1 MIKPNNGIVTVPV
14 YHNEPSNSF
23 ANLIGNPYPSAIDL
37 DRLFEVNAGL
47 INPVAYIWGRS
58 LSNNDTPSSNN
69 PGPYVLSY
77 SVDSFLIYNPFL
89 TINLNPFNVQ
99 PDGTSVGTLAS
110 CQSFF
115 VQTVTNN
122 PDSDYS
128 GNLIFNNSMRT
139 KAENNTFA
147 RQSENVKGDKLWLNV
162 INNKEE
168 KVSQTGFA
176 FLENASDDFSSKEDV
191 KTFRNNKTTFYS
203 IIDNL
208 DLVINVQ
215 SPFKNSK
222 IITLGITTSAA
233 IGTELSIIID
243 KKQGVFNNHEIYIYD
258 MLNNSYNEISNNN
271 FTFKVTSAVM
281 DNRFI
286 LVFDKIEIKN
296 QVATISEVNV
306 INDKNNI
313 TVKSENGI
321 KIKSIEVF
329 DIYNFSINE
338 LHLLSLK
345 EVNTTQESFT
355 INEKYKLLLV
365 VTKLDDGSIIYKKIT
380 N

>member
-1 MIKPNNGIVTVPV
+1 MNKPNNGIVTVPV

-47 INPVAYIWGRS
+47 IDPVAYIWGRS
-58 LSNNDTPSSNN
+58 ANFSNDSPGSGT
-69 PGPYVLSY
+69 GPYVLSY
-77 SVDSFLIYNPFL
+77 NADSFLIYNPFL
-89 TINLNPFNVQ
+89 TINNNAFNQ
-99 PDGTSVGTLAS
+99 EGTLAS

-115 VQTVTNN
+115 VQTVSNN
-122 PDSDYS
+122 PDADYN

-139 KAENNTFA
+139 KLANNTFA
-147 RQSENVKGDKLWLNV
+147 KQSSNEKSDKLWLNV
-162 INNKEE
+162 LSDKEE
-168 KVSQTGFA
+168 KISQTGFA
-176 FLENASDDFSSKEDV
+176 FIENASDDFFSKEDV

-222 IITLGITTSAA
+222 IIPLGITTSAA
-233 IGTELSIIID
+233 IGTELLISID
-243 KKQGVFNNHEIYIYD
+243 KKQGVFNNQEIYIYD
-258 MLNNSYNEISNNN
+258 KFSNSYNEISTNNY
-271 FTFKVTSAVM
+271 TFKVTSAVM

-286 LVFDKIEIKN
+286 LVFDKIKIEN
-296 QVATISEVNV
+296 QVELLSDVNV
-306 INDKNNI
+306 VNDKNNI

-321 KIKSIEVF
+321 KIKSIDVF
-329 DIYNFSINE
+329 DIYNFSING
-338 LHLLSLK
+338 LHLLTLK
-345 EVNTTQESFT
+345 DINKTQESFT
-355 INEKYKLLLV
+355 IIEKFKLLLV
-365 VTKLDDGSIIYKKIT
+365 VTTLEDGTKVHKKIT

>member
-1 MIKPNNGIVTVPV
+1 MNKPNNGIVTVPV

-47 INPVAYIWGRS
+47 IDPVAYIWGRS
-58 LSNNDTPSSNN
+58 ANFSNDSPGSGT
-69 PGPYVLSY
+69 GPYVLSY
-77 SVDSFLIYNPFL
+77 NADSFLIYNPFL
-89 TINLNPFNVQ
+89 TINNNAFNQ
-99 PDGTSVGTLAS
+99 EGTLAS

-115 VQTVTNN
+115 VQTVSNN
-122 PDSDYS
+122 PDADYN

-139 KAENNTFA
+139 KLANNTFA
-147 RQSENVKGDKLWLNV
+147 KQSSNEKSDKLWLNV
-162 INNKEE
+162 LSDKEE
-168 KVSQTGFA
+168 KISQTGFA
-176 FLENASDDFSSKEDV
+176 FIENASDDFFSKEDV

-222 IITLGITTSAA
+222 IIPLGITTSAA
-233 IGTELSIIID
+233 IGTELLISID
-243 KKQGVFNNHEIYIYD
+243 KKQGVFNNQEIYIYD
-258 MLNNSYNEISNNN
+258 KFSNSYNEISTNNY
-271 FTFKVTSAVM
+271 TFKVTSAVM

-286 LVFDKIEIKN
+286 LVFDKIKIEN
-296 QVATISEVNV
+296 QVELLSDVNV
-306 INDKNNI
+306 VNDKNNI

-321 KIKSIEVF
+321 KIKSIDVF
-329 DIYNFSINE
+329 DIYNFSING
-338 LHLLSLK
+338 LHLLTLK
-345 EVNTTQESFT
+345 DVNATQESFT
-355 INEKYKLLLV
+355 IDEKYKLLLV
-365 VTKLDDGSIIYKKIT
+365 VTTLEDGTKVNKKIT

>member
-1 MIKPNNGIVTVPV
+1 MYKPNNGIVTVPV
-14 YHNEPSNSF
+14 YHNEPSNGF
-23 ANLIGNPYPSAIDL
+23 ANLVGNPYPSAINL

-47 INPVAYIWGRS
+47 IDPVAYVWGRS
-58 LSNNDTPSSNN
+58 QAVIDDTPNSGN

-77 SVDSFLIYNPFL
+77 SVASFMIYNPFL
-89 TINLNPFNVQ
+89 TINNNPFNFINQ
-99 PDGTSVGTLAS
+99 GVGTLAS

-128 GNLIFNNSMRT
+128 GNLVFNNSMRT
-139 KAENNTFA
+139 KVANNTFA
-147 RQSENVKGDKLWLNV
+147 RQNVGIKGDKLWLNV
-162 INNKEE
+162 LSDKDE
-168 KVSQTGFA
+168 KIAQTGFA

-203 IIDNL
+203 IVDNL

-222 IITLGITTSAA
+222 IIPLGITTSAA
-233 IGTELSIIID
+233 IGTELSISID
-243 KKQGVFNNHEIYIYD
+243 KKQGVFNNQQIYIYD
-258 MLNNSYNEISNNN
+258 KFNNSYNEISTNNY
-271 FTFKVTSAVM
+271 TFKVTNAVM

-286 LVFDKIEIKN
+286 LVFDKIKIEN
-296 QVATISEVNV
+296 QLDVISEINI

-313 TVKSENGI
+313 TVKSETNI
-321 KIKSIEVF
+321 NIKSIEVF
-329 DIYNFSINE
+329 DIYNFSING
-338 LHLLSLK
+338 LHLLTLK
-345 EVNTTQESFT
+345 DINKTQESFT
-355 INEKYKLLLV
+355 IDEKFKLLLV
-365 VTKLDDGSIIYKKIT
+365 VTTLEDGTKVHKKIT

>member
-1 MIKPNNGIVTVPV
+1 MYKPNNGIVTVPV
-14 YHNEPSNSF
+14 FHNEPSNGF
-23 ANLIGNPYPSAIDL
+23 ANLVGNPYPSAINL

-47 INPVAYIWGRS
+47 IDPVAYVWGRS
-58 LSNNDTPSSNN
+58 QAVIDDTPNSGN

-89 TINLNPFNVQ
+89 TINNNAFNEE
-99 PDGTSVGTLAS
+99 GTLAS
-110 CQSFF
+110 CQSLF
-115 VQTVTNN
+115 VQTITNN

-139 KAENNTFA
+139 KVANNTFA
-147 RQSENVKGDKLWLNV
+147 RQNVGIKGDKLWLNV
-162 INNKEE
+162 LSDKDE
-168 KVSQTGFA
+168 KIAQTGFA

-203 IIDNL
+203 IVDNL

-222 IITLGITTSAA
+222 IIPLGITTSAA
-233 IGTELSIIID
+233 IGTELSISID
-243 KKQGVFNNHEIYIYD
+243 KKQGVFNNQQIYIYD
-258 MLNNSYNEISNNN
+258 KFNNSYNEISNSN
-271 FTFKVTSAVM
+271 FTFKVISAIM
-281 DNRFI
+281 DDRFVLI
-286 LVFDKIEIKN
+286 FDKVKIKN
-296 QVATISEVNV
+296 QVELLSNV
-306 INDKNNI
+306 KVVNDKNNI

-329 DIYNFSINE
+329 DIYNFSING
-338 LHLLSLK
+338 LHLLTLK
-345 EVNTTQESFT
+345 ELNKTQENF
-355 INEKYKLLLV
+355 IIDEKFKLLLV
-365 VTKLDDGSIIYKKIT
+365 VTTLEDGTITRNKII

>member
-1 MIKPNNGIVTVPV
+1 MIKPNNGIITVPV

-47 INPVAYIWGRS
+47 INPVAYIWGRGS
-58 LSNNDTPSSNN
+58 FVNNDTPSSNN

-77 SVDSFLIYNPFL
+77 NVDNFLIYNPIL
-89 TINLNPFNVQ
+89 VINPNQFNLANL
-99 PDGTSVGTLAS
+99 GLGTLAS

-122 PDSDYS
+122 PDADYS

-139 KAENNTFA
+139 KLANNTFA
-147 RQSENVKGDKLWLNV
+147 RQSENVKGDKLWLN
-162 INNKEE
+162 ILTDKEE
-168 KVSQTGFA
+168 KISQTGFA
-176 FLENASDDFSSKEDV
+176 FIENASDDFSSKEDV

-203 IIDNL
+203 IVDNL

-222 IITLGITTSAA
+222 IIPLGITTSAA
-233 IGTELSIIID
+233 IGTELSISID
-243 KKQGVFNNHEIYIYD
+243 KKQGVFNNQQIYIYD
-258 MLNNSYNEISNNN
+258 KFNNSYNEISNNN
-271 FTFKVTSAVM
+271 YTFKVTSTIM

-286 LVFDKIEIKN
+286 LVFDKIKIEN
-296 QVATISEVNV
+296 QIETISEVNI

-313 TVKSENGI
+313 TVKSETNV

-329 DIYNFSINE
+329 DIYSFSING

-345 EVNTTQESFT
+345 EVNSTQESFT
-355 INEKYKLLLV
+355 IEEKYKLLLI
-365 VTKLDDGSIIYKKIT
+365 VTTLEDGSKVNKKIA

>member
-1 MIKPNNGIVTVPV
+1 MYKPNNGIITVPV
-14 YHNEPSNSF
+14 YHNEPSNGF

-47 INPVAYIWGRS
+47 IDPVAYVWGRGS
-58 LSNNDTPSSNN
+58 FVNNDTPSSNN

-77 SVDSFLIYNPFL
+77 NVDNFLIYNPIL
-89 TINLNPFNVQ
+89 VINPNQFNLANL
-99 PDGTSVGTLAS
+99 GLGTLAS

-122 PDSDYS
+122 PDADYS

-139 KAENNTFA
+139 KLANNTFA
-147 RQSENVKGDKLWLNV
+147 RQSENVKGDKLWLN
-162 INNKEE
+162 ILTDKEE
-168 KVSQTGFA
+168 KISQTGFA
-176 FLENASDDFSSKEDV
+176 FIENASDDFSSKEDV

-203 IIDNL
+203 IVDNL

-222 IITLGITTSAA
+222 IIPLGITTSAEV
-233 IGTELSIIID
+233 GTELSISIE
-243 KKQGVFNNHEIYIYD
+243 KKQGVFNNQQIYIYD
-258 MLNNSYNEISNNN
+258 KFNNSYNEISNNN
-271 FTFKVTSAVM
+271 YTFKVTSTIM

-286 LVFDKIEIKN
+286 LVFDKIKIEN
-296 QVATISEVNV
+296 QVETISEVKI
-306 INDKNNI
+306 INDKNTI
-313 TVKSENGI
+313 TVKSETNI
-321 KIKSIEVF
+321 KIKSIEIF
-329 DIYNFSINE
+329 DIYNFSING

-345 EVNTTQESFT
+345 EVNSTQESFT
-355 INEKYKLLLV
+355 IEEKYKLLLI
-365 VTKLDDGSIIYKKIT
+365 VTTLEDGSKVNKKIA